1 MSEVK
6 SPQQIMGQM
15 LRKKYGAKCKVVSIM
30 PCYDKKLEAIRFQYE
45 DGNQTDRPVK
55 EVDLTLATIEIVEL
69 VKKINGEQGLA
80 VNHDI
85 KIENKDVEN

>member
-1 MSEVK
+1 MARVQSKQTPVLCSECPGWVCYSEKTLTSAVTELMSEVK

-45 DGNQTDRPVK
+45 DANQTVK
-55 EVDLTLATIEIVEL
+55 
-69 VKKINGEQGLA
+69 
-80 VNHDI
+80 
-85 KIENKDVEN
+85 